1 MSDAILVAVETAD
14 QLAQVRELFLEYG
27 QSLSFHI
34 CFDDFQRELATLPGD
49 YAPPD
54 GRLFLA
60 RCDGQPAGCVAL
72 RKLADDAG
80 ELKRLYVRP
89 AFRGRGLGRALAL
102 RVIEEAREIGY
113 ARLQLD
119 TLPSMTAARA
129 LYASLGF
136 RSPQPAPCCQCE
148 SSIVME
154 LRLA

>member
-1 MSDAILVAVETAD
+1 MSATTILLAASVEH
-14 QLAQVRELFLEYG
+14 LAQVRDLFLEYG

-34 CFDDFQRELATLPGD
+34 CFEGFQREVAGLPGD
-49 YAPPD
+49 YAPPT

-60 RCDGQPAGCVAL
+60 LCDGQPAGCVAL
-72 RKLADDAG
+72 RKVAQDTG

-136 RSPQPAPCCQCE
+136 RPPQSAPCCQCE
-148 SSIVME
+148 GSIAME
-154 LRLA
+154 LKLA